1 MTSDTTV
8 VIEEAEALDSAY
20 DAGYSEFDEI
30 PAAESD
36 EPADLSFFTET
47 ARYANVVA
55 PRLRATAGLAD
66 SGHGTYQKDREV
78 AVVPVGCEDD
88 EPAQCRLM
96 SARQFY
102 EQAVH
107 PEWRRGAHDA
117 LEGHP
122 RGHSVDRESEIAT
135 YE

>member
-8 VIEEAEALDSAY
+8 VIEEVEALDSAY

-47 ARYANVVA
+47 ARYANIVA

-66 SGHGTYQKDREV
+66 SGHGTYQEDREV

-88 EPAQCRLM
+88 EPAECRLM
-96 SARQFY
+96 SARDFFQH
-102 EQAVH
+102 AVH
-107 PEWRRGAHDA
+107 AEWRRGALDA
-117 LEGHP
+117 LQGHT
-122 RGHSVDRESEIAT
+122 RGHSVERRSEVAT
-135 YE
+135 VE